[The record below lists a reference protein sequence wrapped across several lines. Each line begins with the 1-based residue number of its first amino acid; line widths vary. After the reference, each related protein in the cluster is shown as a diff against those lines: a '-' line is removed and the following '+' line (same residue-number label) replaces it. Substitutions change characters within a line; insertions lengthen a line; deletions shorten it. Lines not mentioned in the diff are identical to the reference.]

1 MTRSLIL
8 AGTCVL
14 VALLALAWNRGWLR
28 EDTERTEWLG
38 LQRVDED
45 FPAYRTIDFTWTLI
59 RAGHTETGT
68 HSLYLKIHNASDR
81 LGLCGYMLMRNGG
94 QSQNA
99 LRWLAEARLSVG
111 PHRFR
116 AAFINGATPGF
127 SPADAQAG
135 CVVTDIAWSAALA
148 TVPVSLAG
156 PPLHEGK

>member
-1 MTRSLIL
+1 MTRVLVL
-8 AGTCVL
+8 VGACVL
-14 VALLALAWNRGWLR
+14 TALLALAWNRGWLR

-45 FPAYRTIDFTWTLI
+45 FAAYRALDFTWTLI
-59 RAGHTETGT
+59 RAGHTQTGT
-68 HSLYLKIHNASDR
+68 HRLYLKIHDASDR

-116 AAFINGATPGF
+116 AAFVNGATPGF

-135 CVVTDIAWSAALA
+135 CVVTDIAWEQSLA
-148 TVPVSLAG
+148 TAPVSLAG